1 MTGTT
6 KSQHTANNM
15 TVAID
20 WAALGKMSVTLKA
33 TVSHAEGYCQH
44 ARRSN
49 VTLADTGRDSPHR
62 SDGKGPHRLRPSL
75 SRHD

>member
-6 KSQHTANNM
+6 QSQHTANDM

-33 TVSHAEGYCQH
+33 TVSTQDEVTSHLLSQEETRHIVRTAKDYTDY
-44 ARRSN
+44 AR
-49 VTLADTGRDSPHR
+49 VY
-62 SDGKGPHRLRPSL
+62 
-75 SRHD
+75 HDMIS